1 MNSNSFL
8 EREPVGK
15 LMIRYSVPLIVSL
28 LVAALYNIVDQIF
41 IANADYLGSNGNAAN
56 NVVFPLTVIALAFT
70 LMIGDGV
77 CAFVSMSLGAR
88 DYRRAGDSV
97 GSAALLS
104 ATVGVFIAAVYW
116 VFREELVA
124 FFGGRVN
131 NETFRLAVE
140 YFSWIIPGVPFYVFG
155 QAMNPV
161 ISADGSPNYVMF
173 STLMGAGIN
182 IVFDPIFI
190 FGFHWGMT
198 GAAVATIMGQIFTAF
213 MSLRYISKKMKA
225 VKFSR
230 DNLHYSP
237 SLMKRYLPLGMCS
250 FLSQISLV
258 ISVAS
263 VNMMIRKYGALDPV
277 FGQPE
282 YSQIPM
288 AVIGI
293 VMKFF
298 QIVISVVVG
307 LSASCTPITGF
318 NMGAGRPDRV
328 KSLFSL
334 LLTCETVI
342 GVIAFVIVECFPANI
357 ASLFGASGESVYY
370 ADFTV
375 RCFRT
380 YLCLI
385 VLACVNKAAFIFIQ
399 AMGRPWISAGLSM
412 VREVI
417 FGAGLTI
424 IMPIF
429 MGLDGVLWSMPASDA
444 LTFIVSACVIVII
457 YRQLSVPIV
466 KDTATEETSP
476 VTMPENR
483 TLPVIVIGR
492 SFGARGRS
500 VGRAI
505 AGKLGI
511 PYYDRAIISETARS
525 GGVSAKYLE
534 YVDELPVLQ
543 ASRGSDLSLR
553 REAMEL
559 QNDTILTL
567 ARKGACVFVGRRAD
581 KIVKGADLKVL
592 SVFVNSSLQKRVER
606 VAGRDGIS
614 PDEAE
619 RRILKADRERAEYYN
634 SLSDTKWGM
643 SDSYD
648 LCVDTGTLGVD
659 GAVNVIECA
668 VKSCLMQQR

>member
-15 LMIRYSVPLIVSL
+15 LLIRYSVPLIISL

-56 NVVFPLTVIALAFT
+56 NVVFPMTVIALAFT

-88 DYRRAGDSV
+88 NPKRAGDAV

-104 ATVGVFIAAVYW
+104 STCGVIIAIVYY
-116 VFREELVA
+116 VYREELLTL
-124 FFGGRVN
+124 FGGRVN
-131 NETFRLAVE
+131 DETFRLALE
-140 YFSWIIPGVPFYVFG
+140 YFTFIIPGIPFYVFG

-182 IVFDPIFI
+182 IILDPLFI
-190 FGFHWGMT
+190 FGFRWGMM
-198 GAAVATIMGQIFTAF
+198 GAALATIMGQIFTAL
-213 MSLRYISKKMKA
+213 MSLLYISRKMKA
-225 VKFSR
+225 VKFSWE
-230 DNLHYSP
+230 NLHFNP
-237 SLMKRYLPLGMCS
+237 SLMKFYLPLGMCS
-250 FLSQISLV
+250 FLSQIALV

-263 VNMMIRKYGALDPV
+263 VNMMIKKYGALDEI
-277 FGQPE
+277 FGRPE

-328 KSLFSL
+328 KKLFSL
-334 LLTCETVI
+334 LLTCEFVI
-342 GVIAFVIVECFPANI
+342 GLIAFVIVELFPANI
-357 ASLFGASGESVYY
+357 AELFGASGESVYY

-375 RCFRT
+375 KCFRT

-385 VLACVNKAAFIFIQ
+385 ILACVNKAAFIFIQ
-399 AMGRPWISAGLSM
+399 AMGRPYISAGLSAT
-412 VREVI
+412 REII

-444 LTFIVSACVIVII
+444 LTFVVSVIVII
-457 YRQLSVPIV
+457 MIYRELS
-466 KDTATEETSP
+466 KP
-476 VTMPENR
+476 VNFALT
-483 TLPVIVIGR
+483 
-492 SFGARGRS
+492 
-500 VGRAI
+500 
-505 AGKLGI
+505 
-511 PYYDRAIISETARS
+511 
-525 GGVSAKYLE
+525 
-534 YVDELPVLQ
+534 
-543 ASRGSDLSLR
+543 DL
-553 REAMEL
+553 
-559 QNDTILTL
+559 
-567 ARKGACVFVGRRAD
+567 
-581 KIVKGADLKVL
+581 
-592 SVFVNSSLQKRVER
+592 
-606 VAGRDGIS
+606 
-614 PDEAE
+614 
-619 RRILKADRERAEYYN
+619 
-634 SLSDTKWGM
+634 
-643 SDSYD
+643 
-648 LCVDTGTLGVD
+648 
-659 GAVNVIECA
+659 
-668 VKSCLMQQR
+668 